1 MARIL
6 ITSGPTRQYLDPVRF
21 LSNASS
27 GTMGRELAQAAIH
40 HGHEVVIVS
49 GPVSVTYP
57 SEATVVHVV
66 TTEQMREA
74 AAQAFVT
81 CDGVI
86 GAAAPCDYKSKHV
99 AEGKIKKTGQTLTIE
114 LVETA
119 DIMQQLG
126 QSKTA
131 LQWSVGFALE
141 TESDEKAAIKN
152 ATEKLERKHCDLI
165 VLNGA
170 AAIESANNSIRIIDH
185 NGTVGKQFEGS
196 KAAAAAVIIAAIED
210 WLVES
215 PSDGI

>member
-1 MARIL
+1 
-6 ITSGPTRQYLDPVRF
+6 
-21 LSNASS
+21 
-27 GTMGRELAQAAIH
+27 MGSELAQAAIDR
-40 HGHEVVIVS
+40 GHEVIIVS

-57 SEATVVHVV
+57 AEATVVNVV

-74 AAQAFVT
+74 AAKAFAN

-86 GAAAPCDYKSKHV
+86 GAAAPCDYQSKHI

-131 LQWSVGFALE
+131 EQWSVGFALE

-152 ATEKLERKHCDLI
+152 ATEKLKRKHCDLI

-170 AAIESANNSIRIIDH
+170 AAIESADNSIRII
-185 NGTVGKQFEGS
+185 NRSGEVAKQFEGS
-196 KAAAAAVIIAAIED
+196 KADAAVVIIDAIES
-210 WLVES
+210 WLVAR
-215 PSDGI
+215 G